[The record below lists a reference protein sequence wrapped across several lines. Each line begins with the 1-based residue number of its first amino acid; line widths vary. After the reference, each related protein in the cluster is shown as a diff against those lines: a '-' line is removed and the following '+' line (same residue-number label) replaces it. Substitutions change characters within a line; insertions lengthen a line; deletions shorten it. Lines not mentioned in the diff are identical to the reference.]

1 MLPTRSLKRIRW
13 EKIGMCIFSWKTK
26 NKLTLPS
33 EPKTVLVDFLHF
45 QTIIIVA
52 CQCCSVCGTI
62 REVNWHP
69 SSYIFMEADMHPTP
83 FFLLIK
89 QKISLNAMVY
99 FQNTFFWKTYVLLLF
114 KFNQQ
119 AILSVA
125 CTYTEIFNNL
135 FFRFFRNL
143 CNILHE
149 CDSSATPEKPGTKIN
164 EGIAIILY
172 LVHQN
177 HGLGKFFCMFY
188 ISKHYLWWVSNL
200 IFFFFG
206 LFVSTSES

>member
-1 MLPTRSLKRIRW
+1 MRKDRYVF
-13 EKIGMCIFSWKTK
+13 GKTK
-26 NKLTLPS
+26 TKVTLPS
-33 EPKTVLVDFLHF
+33 EPKTVLVNFLLF

-52 CQCCSVCGTI
+52 SYCHSCCLGGTI

-69 SSYIFMEADMHPTP
+69 SSYIFMEAHAPHNL
-83 FFLLIK
+83 FSCWLCRKI
-89 QKISLNAMVY
+89 ISLNAMVY
-99 FQNTFFWKTYVLLLF
+99 FQNTFFWKTYVLLLL

-177 HGLGKFFCMFY
+177 HGLVKYFCKFY
-188 ISKHYLWWVSNL
+188 ISKHYLWCVSNL
-200 IFFFFG
+200 IFLG
-206 LFVSTSES
+206 LFVSASES